1 MPSLSASA
9 VCPGRCL
16 LPSSFGLEKNPFKE
30 EKFVNIEMILCVVC
44 IVYDTSPTCR
54 GVWCARLVRLTE
66 CMERGR
72 EAELEASQQV
82 VLSRRS
88 SEPDITSRCTWRPDW
103 GTTVILLQQY
113 NRL

>member
-44 IVYDTSPTCR
+44 IVYDTSP
-54 GVWCARLVRLTE
+54 A
-66 CMERGR
+66 
-72 EAELEASQQV
+72 AEFGA
-82 VLSRRS
+82 
-88 SEPDITSRCTWRPDW
+88 PGW
-103 GTTVILLQQY
+103 
-113 NRL
+113 